1 MLYPLNVLI
10 TVHCMYRVH
19 PLAIL
24 CALWLAVQLLG
35 LCGVSPH
42 ACTYIQ
48 ALLFCVYVV
57 PTTTDLCPAATS
69 VHIRTLTLPLT
80 SATKGMPLRHQARRL
95 HSSPCVRV
103 LGGRCATLAGLWH
116 FNWVC
121 LIFEVVCGVIP
132 YPYTHCLMACIN
144 AHNVCVWGGVGGV
157 GVVVGACACMWVW
170 VSSGCVALQ
179 HCNTHSYILCHD
191 WDGLACC
198 TCAMCRESCLE
209 VCMW

>member
-1 MLYPLNVLI
+1 MHLHTNIV
-10 TVHCMYRVH
+10 
-19 PLAIL
+19 IL
-24 CALWLAVQLLG
+24 C
-35 LCGVSPH
+35 
-42 ACTYIQ
+42 
-48 ALLFCVYVV
+48 YVV

-69 VHIRTLTLPLT
+69 VHICTLTLPLT

-144 AHNVCVWGGVGGV
+144 AHNVCVCVCVCVCVWV
-157 GVVVGACACMWVW
+157 GVVVGACACIWVW
-170 VSSGCVALQ
+170 VSWACVALQ
-179 HCNTHSYILCHD
+179 HCNTHSYILCHG